1 MGGGRGGKLVSL
13 MIFSLPPCG
22 VCRSPVPSV
31 YSINY
36 KRKKNKAYMAGQTPF
51 FGDFPATWPN
61 FGAEALAVAEAAPL
75 AREDFC

>member
-1 MGGGRGGKLVSL
+1 MTKGYWWAHGYV
-13 MIFSLPPCG
+13 
-22 VCRSPVPSV
+22 
-31 YSINY
+31 
-36 KRKKNKAYMAGQTPF
+36 KNKAYMAGQTPF